1 MPGLGLQPNYY
12 LTLAAIIVAGFGLG
26 AQLVAAFAEAQ
37 KAADNGGRALR
48 PGGLQVW
55 NVVVATEAEEDTEGS
70 LPGDNQSGGGGGGA
84 TPAAVMS
91 EHLELKKTVLIT
103 VYTK

>member
-1 MPGLGLQPNYY
+1 MDPEWTTLLPGPVPGLGLQPNYY

-48 PGGLQVW
+48 PGGLQV
-55 NVVVATEAEEDTEGS
+55 VHTV
-70 LPGDNQSGGGGGGA
+70 PGGLECGGGDRGRGGYGGL
-84 TPAAVMS
+84 T
-91 EHLELKKTVLIT
+91 TRR
-103 VYTK
+103 